1 MSFAWR
7 KIGSFNTPAEAE
19 YWYQQQGIAHT
30 DARVDKRGEG
40 VELSVRESALEGKDD
55 DPRPYGY

>member
-7 KIGSFNTPAEAE
+7 KSGSLNPPAEAE
-19 YWYQQQGIAHT
+19 NWYRQQGIAHT
-30 DARVDKRGEG
+30 DARVDKCGDG